1 MNQGKFQ
8 LAPALGLEPRTTRV
22 TAEHSAIELDRNL
35 ELSEDARGYAR
46 DKPCDEPAA
55 FRPSGVGFDNRDLRL
70 ADFRVVNRLQFQP
83 RDLIRQV
90 RYLFS
95 LGDREGIAV
104 SHEGLFVC
112 YLFLLH
118 GNYL

>member
-1 MNQGKFQ
+1 M
-8 LAPALGLEPRTTRV
+8 AVAAGLEPATLRV
-22 TAEHSAIELDRNL
+22 TAARSTIELNGNL
-35 ELSEDARGYAR
+35 EFSEDARGYAR

-95 LGDREGIAV
+95 LGDREGVAV

-112 YLFLLH
+112 
-118 GNYL
+118 

>member
-1 MNQGKFQ
+1 MYATEVNQGKFQ

-35 ELSEDARGYAR
+35 ELSEDARGYASY
-46 DKPCDEPAA
+46 EP
-55 FRPSGVGFDNRDLRL
+55 RNKVSSLGLSRVSLDNRDLCL
-70 ADFRVVNRLQFQP
+70 ADLCVVNRLQFQP

-95 LGDREGIAV
+95 LGDREGVAV

-112 YLFLLH
+112 
-118 GNYL
+118 